1 MSSRVTRTYLGS
13 ERPWENPITDNER
26 AWIEFIRLASY
37 DTDPSP
43 TLETVQ
49 ALRQIFMPH
58 CRPAGRPENG

>member
-1 MSSRVTRTYLGS
+1 MHQHYLGS
-13 ERPWENPITDNER
+13 DRPWEKAITDNEK

-43 TLETVQ
+43 TLKSVQ

-58 CRPAGRPENG
+58 ARLAGRPRNG

>member
-1 MSSRVTRTYLGS
+1 MSSQPIHAYPGKCRS
-13 ERPWENPITDNER
+13 WANPITDNER

-37 DTDPSP
+37 DNDPAP

-58 CRPAGRPENG
+58 FRPSGRPENG